1 MVFSTTASSLSL
13 TGALLACL
21 LSGCGSLS
29 GSYPR
34 GHALIPDAAI
44 QLTPARAL
52 SLEKLAG
59 VGVAATLIHV
69 VYDPLAPNW
78 EIEEAVYPEG
88 VYQLAMRA
96 KRFRTGGSGE
106 ALMIL
111 KRRAQQLQREAGAQ
125 SYQILEFVEGID
137 SGTPVAQQ
145 FAEASIQLVRSPSQA
160 PQAPASR

>member
-1 MVFSTTASSLSL
+1 MPTNALSARFVLATVLTALV
-13 TGALLACL
+13 
-21 LSGCGSLS
+21 LSGCGTVS
-29 GSYPR
+29 GNYPR
-34 GHALIPDAAI
+34 NHALIPDASV

-78 EIEEAVYPEG
+78 EIEEAVLPDG
-88 VYQLAMRA
+88 IYQLAMRA

-145 FAEASIQLVRSPSQA
+145 FAEASIQLLRSPGSVANPAA
-160 PQAPASR
+160 PR